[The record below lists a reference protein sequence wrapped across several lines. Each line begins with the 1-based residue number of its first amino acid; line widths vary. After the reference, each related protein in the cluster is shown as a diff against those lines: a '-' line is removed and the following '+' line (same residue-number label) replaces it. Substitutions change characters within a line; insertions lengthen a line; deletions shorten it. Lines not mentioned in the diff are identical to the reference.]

1 MTSEQEIISALNIIA
16 DHMKHTAAALEEIRI
31 ELKRARIDEDERFK
45 MRWMGG
51 IKS

>member
-31 ELKRARIDEDERFK
+31 ELKRRRIDDADRFAA
-45 MRWMGG
+45 RDT
-51 IKS
+51 S